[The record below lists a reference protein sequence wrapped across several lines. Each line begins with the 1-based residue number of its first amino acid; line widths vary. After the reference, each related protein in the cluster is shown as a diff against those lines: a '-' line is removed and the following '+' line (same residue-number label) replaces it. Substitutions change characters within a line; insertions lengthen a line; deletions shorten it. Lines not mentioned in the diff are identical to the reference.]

1 MRQNRRSFLTAM
13 AAGVAVV
20 SLPEISSPLS
30 WLGFS
35 SLRDQDLEG
44 FIHEVLI
51 GQRSGGPFVAHA
63 DTRMIERGPKR
74 LLSAPAGLL
83 AMLDGLGV
91 PRTFSHEIDYEE
103 AAQCK
108 PHFERQEGVWRNS
121 NLTSFTDVNRAT
133 ADSDVAIAVGGIING
148 TNLTRAMGATQFGS
162 EAAVP
167 ISGHDPTA
175 VIATRWL
182 VDKDLA
188 GKEIAQALALTD
200 KRSVAMDGGSS
211 ATRYETPVTAAV
223 YIPRARQNS
232 PVSNAV
238 GLLAANSKKN
248 PDLIYLADVQA

>member
-30 WLGFS
+30 WFGFS
-35 SLRDQDLEG
+35 SLRDQDLKG

-63 DTRMIERGPKR
+63 DTQMFEGKAQK

-91 PRTFSHEIDYEE
+91 PRTFSSAIDYAE

-108 PHFERQEGVWRNS
+108 PHFARQEEVWRDS
-121 NLTSFTDVNRAT
+121 NFTSFTDVNRAA
-133 ADSDVAIAVGGIING
+133 ADSDVAIAVGGIISG
-148 TNLTRAMGATQFGS
+148 TSLTRAMGAVQYGGD
-162 EAAVP
+162 AAVP
-167 ISGHDPTA
+167 LSGRDPA
-175 VIATRWL
+175 LKIAESWL
-182 VDKDLA
+182 LNKNLT
-188 GKEIAQALALTD
+188 GKEVAQSLALTD
-200 KRSVAMDGGSS
+200 KRSVAIDGGST
-211 ATRYETPVTAAV
+211 ATRYETPVTASV

-232 PVSNAV
+232 PIQNAV
-238 GLLAANSKKN
+238 GILAANTKKD
-248 PDLIYLADVQA
+248 PDRIYIADIYA